1 MTAVEIKPEPTATT
15 ATKKEEKV
23 DDKSK
28 KEVVHVDG
36 WAPGESKA

>member
-1 MTAVEIKPEPTATT
+1 MTAVELKPEPTAT